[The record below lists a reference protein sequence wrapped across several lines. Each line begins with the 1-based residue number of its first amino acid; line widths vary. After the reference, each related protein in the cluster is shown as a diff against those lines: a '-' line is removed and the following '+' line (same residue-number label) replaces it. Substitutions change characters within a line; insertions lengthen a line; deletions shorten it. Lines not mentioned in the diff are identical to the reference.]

1 MAPCA
6 SAADGDRV
14 TATLDRWRAVPGCP
28 CGECADAAPTP
39 PRTTLRLAG
48 DVEVVLETRP
58 ENAQDALDYLQR
70 LPAPR
75 FNAGTKAK
83 PSVPPLR
90 TTAQS
95 TTDKALETLKRMG
108 WL

>member
-1 MAPCA
+1 MT
-6 SAADGDRV
+6 AA
-14 TATLDRWRAVPGCP
+14 LDRWKPVPGCP
-28 CGECADAAPTP
+28 CGECADAAPAP

-48 DVEVVLETRP
+48 DVEVVLEMRP

-75 FNAGTKAK
+75 FNAGPKQA
-83 PSVPPLR
+83 PLKS
-90 TTAQS
+90 TAAS